1 MTPVVDRFAANKRS
15 LVTHNDMY
23 NVTLST
29 NIEMDNRRKKFY
41 VFVGWGPLIRQ

>member
-41 VFVGWGPLIRQ
+41 VFVGLGPLIRQ